1 MNMKNF
7 RTYDLAVRFYRTTST
22 LSVPSF
28 LRDQL
33 LRAAS
38 SIVLNL
44 AEGAGRQSPKD
55 QRRFYRIAMGS
66 FRESEAILELTSP
79 TLPEVAEC
87 ADKLGAHL
95 YRLIENTR

>member
-1 MNMKNF
+1 MKNF
-7 RTYDLAVRFYRTTST
+7 RTYDLAVGFYRTSTT
-22 LSVPSF
+22 LSVPGF

-44 AEGAGRQSPKD
+44 AEGAGRQSWKD

-66 FRESEAILELTSP
+66 LRESQAILQLSSP
-79 TLPEVAEC
+79 ISPEVAES
-87 ADKLGAHL
+87 ADKLAAHL